1 MPALQMQNEKRGRGR
16 PRRAGADEAILVATR
31 KLLDEVGYAAL
42 TIDVIA
48 ERTGIAKTTI
58 YRRWPTKG
66 ALVSAAIDVTPSTSD
81 DPITLL
87 RETAE
92 LLTRLAGADVEVLRA
107 VLEPRRALLGPRAD
121 LLLGALLTRF
131 VMNEPLAI
139 DDLIRAIPP

>member
-1 MPALQMQNEKRGRGR
+1 MADEKRGRGR
-16 PRRAGADEAILVATR
+16 PRRAGADEAILLAAR
-31 KLLDEVGYAAL
+31 ELLEAVGYAAF

-66 ALVSAAIDVTPSTSD
+66 ALVSAAIDITPTTT
-81 DPITLL
+81 DPATLL

-92 LLTRLAGADVEVLRA
+92 LLTRLAGADLEVLRA
-107 VLEPRRALLGPRAD
+107 VIEPRRALLGPNAD

-131 VMNEPLAI
+131 VLNEPLAI
-139 DDLIRAIPP
+139 DELIRTIPP